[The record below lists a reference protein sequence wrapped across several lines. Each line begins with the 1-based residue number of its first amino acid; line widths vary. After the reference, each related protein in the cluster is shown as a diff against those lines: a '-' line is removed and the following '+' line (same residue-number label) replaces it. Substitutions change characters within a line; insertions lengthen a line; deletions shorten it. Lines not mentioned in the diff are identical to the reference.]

1 MIVLFLSSGHAGK
14 VSFNQATGFGG
25 ASSVSAAAAPA
36 AAAAGGSAAGVAG
49 VNCLMVIA

>member
-25 ASSVSAAAAPA
+25 ASSVSAAVAP